1 MRSWSSSWEDLAA
14 FAEPV
19 SQRSWWACF
28 RRERRFSPVSAPQ
41 MSCCWSLSSR
51 SSSSGRAELFRS
63 VRARWRRPEVRR
75 GHALLY
81 VGVLLLLILAP
92 LYIGPYNLA
101 LLGRFLAMGI
111 LAIGIALVWG
121 NAGILPLGQGL
132 FFGLG
137 GYAVAMHLKL
147 ASLGPGEIPDFMQ
160 WNGLDSL
167 PWLWLPFQSG
177 IFSLVAALIVP
188 TALAGGLAWL
198 VFHRRVGG
206 VYFAIITQAL
216 ALAATTFIISQQPY
230 TGGFNGL
237 TDFGNAFGFSLA
249 DQSTQTGLYWLT
261 VGILAVALFGA
272 QWLLDAQFGK
282 LLRAIRDGENRVRFL
297 GYNPAPYKVAA
308 FAMGGLF
315 AGIGGVLYTL
325 NIGVISPAMIGVVP
339 SIEMVIWV
347 AIGGRDSL
355 IGAVLGT
362 LLVNFAK
369 DKVSSWFPEIWLYMM
384 GALFGGAVSGVRVA
398 VGGSVRSSTRQSAGE
413 GRKTMVIPVMAGEDE

>member
-1 MRSWSSSWEDLAA
+1 
-14 FAEPV
+14 V
-19 SQRSWWACF
+19 QRS
-28 RRERRFSPVSAPQ
+28 
-41 MSCCWSLSSR
+41 
-51 SSSSGRAELFRS
+51 
-63 VRARWRRPEVRR
+63 
-75 GHALLY
+75 HAFFY
-81 VGVLLLLILAP
+81 AAALLLLILAP
-92 LYIGPYNLA
+92 LYIGAYNLS
-101 LLGRFLAMGI
+101 LLGRFLAMSI

-177 IFSLVAALIVP
+177 VLSLIAALAVP
-188 TALAGGLAWL
+188 TAVAGALAWL
-198 VFHRRVGG
+198 VFHQRVGG

-237 TDFGNAFGFSLA
+237 TDFGTAFGFSLA
-249 DQSTQTGLYWLT
+249 DQSTQVGLYLLT
-261 VGILAVALFGA
+261 VGVLAISLFGI
-272 QWLLDAQFGK
+272 QWLLETQFGK
-282 LLRAIRDGENRVRFL
+282 LLRAIRDGENRVRYL

-308 FAMGGLF
+308 FAIGGLL
-315 AGIGGVLYTL
+315 AGMGGVLYTL

-355 IGAVLGT
+355 IGAALGT

-369 DKVSSWFPEIWLYMM
+369 DKVSSWFPEIWLYLM
-384 GALFGGAVSGVRVA
+384 GALFVLAVTVMPEGLGGLFAYF
-398 VGGSVRSSTRQSAGE
+398 TRKSDGE
-413 GRKTMVIPVMAGEDE
+413 ARKTIVIPRVIGVDEEPEEEPGT

>member
-1 MRSWSSSWEDLAA
+1 M
-14 FAEPV
+14 
-19 SQRSWWACF
+19 
-28 RRERRFSPVSAPQ
+28 
-41 MSCCWSLSSR
+41 
-51 SSSSGRAELFRS
+51 
-63 VRARWRRPEVRR
+63 
-75 GHALLY
+75 
-81 VGVLLLLILAP
+81 
-92 LYIGPYNLA
+92 
-101 LLGRFLAMGI
+101 
-111 LAIGIALVWG
+111 G

-177 IFSLVAALIVP
+177 AFSLAAALIVP
-188 TALAGGLAWL
+188 TAVAGALAWL

-237 TDFGNAFGFSLA
+237 TDFGSAFGFSLA
-249 DQSTQTGLYWLT
+249 DQSTQVCLYWIT
-261 VGILAVALFGA
+261 VALLAISLLGV
-272 QWLLDAQFGK
+272 QWLLQAQFGK

-297 GYNPAPYKVAA
+297 GYDPAPYKVVA
-308 FAMGGLF
+308 FALGGLL
-315 AGIGGVLYTL
+315 AGLGGVLFTL

-347 AIGGRDSL
+347 AVGGRDSL

-369 DKVSSWFPEIWLYMM
+369 DKVSSWLPEIWLYLM
-384 GALFGGAVSGVRVA
+384 GALFVLAVTVMPDGIGGLFAYF
-398 VGGSVRSSTRQSAGE
+398 TRKSDGE
-413 GRKTMVIPVMAGEDE
+413 ARKTIVIPTVGVVDDEPNEEPGV

>member
-1 MRSWSSSWEDLAA
+1 VRHSNTLWYAA
-14 FAEPV
+14 A
-19 SQRSWWACF
+19 
-28 RRERRFSPVSAPQ
+28 
-41 MSCCWSLSSR
+41 
-51 SSSSGRAELFRS
+51 
-63 VRARWRRPEVRR
+63 
-75 GHALLY
+75 
-81 VGVLLLLILAP
+81 LLLLVLAP
-92 LYIGPYNLA
+92 LYVGPYNLS

-147 ASLGPGEIPDFMQ
+147 ASLSPGEIPDFMQ
-160 WNGLDSL
+160 WNGLNSL
-167 PWLWLPFQSG
+167 PWLWLPFENG
-177 IFSLVAALIVP
+177 IFSLAAALIVP
-188 TALAGGLAWL
+188 TAMAAALAWL

-237 TDFGNAFGFSLA
+237 TDFGAAFGFSLA
-249 DQSTQTGLYWLT
+249 DQSTQVGLYWIT
-261 VGILAVALFGA
+261 VAALATALFA
-272 QWLLDAQFGK
+272 VRWLLQAQFGK

-297 GYNPAPYKVAA
+297 GYDPAPYKVVA
-308 FAMGGLF
+308 FALGGLL
-315 AGIGGVLYTL
+315 AGLGGVLYTL

-347 AIGGRDSL
+347 AVGGRDSL

-369 DKVSSWFPEIWLYMM
+369 DKVSSWFPEIWLYLM
-384 GALFGGAVSGVRVA
+384 GALFVLAVTVMPDGLGGVFAYFTRK
-398 VGGSVRSSTRQSAGE
+398 SSGE
-413 GRKTMVIPVMAGEDE
+413 GRKTMVMPAVMAVEDEPAEGPGTEPHPKADTR